1 MTAFLKPVFKQ
12 GQEGC
17 TGSIRQLDDTAC
29 RVGSGEMPR
38 VVSMG

>member
-1 MTAFLKPVFKQ
+1 MAAFLKPLFKQ

-17 TGSIRQLDDTAC
+17 TGSIRQRNDTAC
-29 RVGSGEMPR
+29 PAGSGEMPR